1 MATMEYK
8 CPTCGGALEFNI
20 KEQKLKCPYCDSV
33 FEIADFADKE
43 ETKKG
48 SGEEGAK
55 SDAQVDGT
63 RKDDKFDF
71 DTEAGS
77 QWADGEMEALNVFL
91 CESCG
96 GEIVGDDNLASAR
109 CPYCD
114 SIMVRKEKLS
124 GALRPDV
131 VIPFKLEKARAKE
144 EFKKHLLGKKLLDL
158 KFVNEN
164 KIDEIK
170 GVYVPFWLFDVS
182 LDADMSYRC
191 TNSSSHRSGDYMIY
205 ETAVYEVNQS
215 GSIGFDTIPVD
226 GSSKMADDLM
236 ESLEPF
242 DYSEAVPFQTAYL
255 AGYMADKYDVTVDD
269 SIDNIK
275 RRVRGSTGEIFRRDI
290 PGHFDS
296 VDRKFSSIRLKDSEA
311 KYALYPVWILTV
323 KWHNKIYTYAMN
335 GQTGKFVGDT
345 LPEDKAKAN
354 RMRWINT
361 GIITAIG
368 TVIGAIAGFMF

>member
-33 FEIADFADKE
+33 FEISDFADKD
-43 ETKKG
+43 TNK
-48 SGEEGAK
+48 GEEGGKAK
-55 SDAQVDGT
+55 ASAEPEEG
-63 RKDDKFDF
+63 KSKDKFEF

-77 QWADGEMEALNVFL
+77 EWAAGEQEALNVFL

-114 SIMVRKEKLS
+114 SVMVRKEKLS

-144 EFKKHLLGKKLLDL
+144 EFKKHLLGKKLLDNN
-158 KFVNEN
+158 FINEN

-182 LDADMSYRC
+182 LDAALSYRC
-191 TNSSSHRSGDYMIY
+191 TNSSSHRSGDYIIHETEIY
-205 ETAVYEVNQS
+205 DVQQA

-275 RRVRGSTGEIFRRDI
+275 RRVKGSTREVFRRDI
-290 PGHFDS
+290 PGSFTS
-296 VDRKFSSIRLKDSEA
+296 VDLQAASITLKDSEA

-323 KWHNKIYTYAMN
+323 KWHNKIFTYAMN

-354 RMRWINT
+354 RMRWMNT
-361 GIITAIG
+361 GILTAIG
-368 TVIGAIAGFMF
+368 AVIGAIAGFMF